1 MRPSRFF
8 PGKESTDK
16 IIDNL
21 VYVMGTMLEKEQACV
36 DGIGIIMNMTDWKMA
51 NFSVK
56 YWHKLMMTLQGRRV
70 ASRVSMLLIVNPP
83 SWFGSIWAIM
93 RPMLSEPLRSSVVR
107 IPFHEMDRYLAN
119 GYERFLPDEMH
130 TGSMKT
136 SQIVRDYIAERIRI
150 EKMQKARG

>member
-8 PGKESTDK
+8 PGEESADK

-36 DGIGIIMNMTDWKMA
+36 DGIGVIMNMSDWKMT

-70 ASRVSMLLIVNPP
+70 PARVSLLLIVNLP

-93 RPMLSEPLRSSVVR
+93 RPMLGEPLRSSVVR
-107 IPFHEMDRYLAN
+107 IPFHEMDRYLSN
-119 GYERFLPDEMH
+119 DYERFLPDEMH
-130 TGSMKT
+130 TGNMNT
-136 SQIVRDYIAERIRI
+136 SQIIKDYIAERNRI
-150 EKMQKARG
+150 

>member
-1 MRPSRFF
+1 MRLSRFF
-8 PGKESTDK
+8 PGRDSTDT

-21 VYVMGTMLEKEQACV
+21 VYVMGTMLEKEQACI
-36 DGIGIIMNMTDWKMA
+36 DGIGVIANMTDWKMC

-70 ASRVSMLLIVNPP
+70 PARVSMLLIVNPP

-93 RPMLSEPLRSSVVR
+93 RPMLGEPLRSNVIR
-107 IPFHEMDRYLAN
+107 IPFNEMDRYLAN

-136 SQIVRDYIAERIRI
+136 SQIVKDFIVERKRV
-150 EKMQKARG
+150 EKRLG